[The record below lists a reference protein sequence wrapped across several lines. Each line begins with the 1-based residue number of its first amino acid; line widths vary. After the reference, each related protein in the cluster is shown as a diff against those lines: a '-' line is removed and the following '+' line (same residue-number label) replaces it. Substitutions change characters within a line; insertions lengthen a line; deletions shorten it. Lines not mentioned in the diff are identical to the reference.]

1 MKIIE
6 CQIDNFGKLSDIKFG
21 SVTIN
26 FVYEKEGRRYYETN
40 QFK

>member
-1 MKIIE
+1 MDVIKRSWDII
-6 CQIDNFGKLSDIKFG
+6 KLSDIKFG

-26 FVYEKEGRRYYETN
+26 SVYEKKGCRYYETN